1 MGSLAALSKIVAGGY
16 FDPKGEEQLPLLSFE
31 NIWIAKII
39 GFTQSISYQEI
50 PQDCFK
56 NTIGKAHSPEELQEL
71 MLTRYQKTLPT
82 FTDNQILAQGVSIR
96 DLQLTHV
103 TTLPQNWL

>member
-1 MGSLAALSKIVAGGY
+1 
-16 FDPKGEEQLPLLSFE
+16 
-31 NIWIAKII
+31 
-39 GFTQSISYQEI
+39 
-50 PQDCFK
+50 
-56 NTIGKAHSPEELQEL
+56 